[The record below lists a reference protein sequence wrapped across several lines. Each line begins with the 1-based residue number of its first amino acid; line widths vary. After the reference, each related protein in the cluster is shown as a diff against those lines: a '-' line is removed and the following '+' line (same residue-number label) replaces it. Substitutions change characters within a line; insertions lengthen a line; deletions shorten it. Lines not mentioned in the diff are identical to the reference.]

1 MHGDIRCRGTGVQLS
16 SRSASQLWFPLLPPG
31 LTRSLVVAI
40 AATAAISVANAIFEE
55 TLWRWAVPAILIRS
69 GVSPAGAITISS
81 LAFGVAHFN
90 GLPPGVLG
98 VVLTCVFALLSF
110 WLVRVSGSLLPSIC
124 VHAVIDMALI
134 MPLSGYGI

>member
-1 MHGDIRCRGTGVQLS
+1 MLLVAGIGYAVQ
-16 SRSASQLWFPLLPPG
+16 
-31 LTRSLVVAI
+31 
-40 AATAAISVANAIFEE
+40 AATGIAFAVPLVACALIAIFEE
-55 TLWRWAVPAILIRS
+55 TLWRWAVPTILIRS
-69 GVSPAGAITISS
+69 GISPAGAITISS

-98 VVLTCVFALLSF
+98 VVLTCGFALLSF
-110 WLVRVSGSLLPSIC
+110 WLIRVSGSLLPSIC